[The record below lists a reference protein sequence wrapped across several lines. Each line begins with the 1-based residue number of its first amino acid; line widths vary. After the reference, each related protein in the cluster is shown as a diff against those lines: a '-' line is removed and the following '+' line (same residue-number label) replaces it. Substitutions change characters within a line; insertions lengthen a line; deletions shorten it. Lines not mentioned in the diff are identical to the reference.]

1 MAYFPPQ
8 PNESPDYYVVK
19 DPTSGLSGPR
29 TNLAIAAQRIWVETH
44 DTRPGAYDSGEYGF
58 YEQHSGRG
66 GFTSQAT
73 VDRHNDY
80 VYKNNNG
87 DFPDRLH
94 GQSAVR
100 ERQPA
105 AKTKKRKHWFW
116 PW

>member
-1 MAYFPPQ
+1 MAFNQ
-8 PNESPDYYVVK
+8 DYLNYQ
-19 DPTSGLSGPR
+19 TR
-29 TNLAIAAQRIWVETH
+29 LANGCI
-44 DTRPGAYDSGEYGF
+44 DTRPGAYDSGERGF